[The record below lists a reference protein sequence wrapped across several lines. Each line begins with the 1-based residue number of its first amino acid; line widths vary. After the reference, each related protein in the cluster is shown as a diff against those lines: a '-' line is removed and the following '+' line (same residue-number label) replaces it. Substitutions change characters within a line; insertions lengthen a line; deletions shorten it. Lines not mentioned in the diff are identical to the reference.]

1 MENTMIRNRVATLSA
16 VACLGL
22 GLGCGDESTDPLS
35 VVGPGPTAAP
45 AQALAGPIDLDQAE
59 QIALAAVP
67 GEVVGTETETEDD
80 RELIEV
86 EIQTADGLKSVEIDA
101 ATGEIVDIEDE
112 DVDDTDED
120 EDVEGEDTDDDDAEG
135 EDADDDD
142 AEEVAAVGV
151 AFAAAQGLAG
161 AAGIEEAVQIALAA
175 VPGDVIE
182 TESEMEHGREVIEV
196 EIQTA
201 DGVVSVEVD
210 AATGEILEIEEEEQ
224 DDEDD
229 EDQDDDEEDDALD
242 AEADGE
248 DEDEAA

>member
-86 EIQTADGLKSVEIDA
+86 EIQTADGLKSV
-101 ATGEIVDIEDE
+101 
-112 DVDDTDED
+112 DTDED